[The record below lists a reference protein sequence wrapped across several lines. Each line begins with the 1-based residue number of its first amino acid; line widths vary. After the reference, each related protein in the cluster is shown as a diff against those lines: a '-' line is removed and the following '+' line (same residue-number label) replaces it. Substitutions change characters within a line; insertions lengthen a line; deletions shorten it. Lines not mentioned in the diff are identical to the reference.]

1 MRRGAIIGI
10 SAVIALV
17 ILTAL
22 LSSRHFRLTVL
33 APSELVVKGSDL
45 RPPRAMTDDCSE
57 IRHSMALSIRSAASG
72 HEKPLRS
79 TTPLSTDE
87 VAIYRAVLQ
96 RWVANGRSSL
106 NVSARTFPLK
116 DASVSSGILE
126 CECLKGMQVD
136 SLLSAF
142 HSFHNLTPDILP
154 GKNMRLVD
162 AHKQA
167 IIVASND
174 PDKSI
179 GKGKSVE
186 DAVKTAFA
194 TGLFSVSEIAFDRE
208 HRHALVSYSFWCGP
222 RCGNGATLVF
232 EIVNGEWKSTD
243 RMCGGWIS

>member
-1 MRRGAIIGI
+1 
-10 SAVIALV
+10 V

-22 LSSRHFRLTVL
+22 LSSRHIRLTVL
-33 APSELVVKGSDL
+33 APSELVLKGSDL
-45 RPPRAMTDDCSE
+45 RPPRAMSDDCSE
-57 IRHSMALSIRSAASG
+57 IRRTLTLSHKSAG
-72 HEKPLRS
+72 TGREKPIRN

-96 RWVANGRSSL
+96 RWVANDRSPL

-116 DASVSSGILE
+116 DASVSSGIFD

-136 SLLSAF
+136 GLLSAF

-154 GKNMRLVD
+154 GKDMRLVD
-162 AHKQA
+162 ARKQA
-167 IIVASND
+167 IFVASND

-186 DAVKTAFA
+186 DAVKGAFA
-194 TGLFSVSEIAFDRE
+194 TGLLSVSEIAFDRE
-208 HRHALVSYSFWCGP
+208 HRRALVSYSFWCGSL
-222 RCGNGATLVF
+222 CGNGATLVF
-232 EIVNGEWKSTD
+232 EKVNGEWKSTD